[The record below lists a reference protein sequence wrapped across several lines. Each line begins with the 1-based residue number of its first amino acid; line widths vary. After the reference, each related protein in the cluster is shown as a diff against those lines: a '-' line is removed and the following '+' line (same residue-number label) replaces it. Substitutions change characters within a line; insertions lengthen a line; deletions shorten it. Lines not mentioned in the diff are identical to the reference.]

1 MGRFNDPL
9 KLRDHKFG
17 GVFLGMVRCAVLF
30 SRKNRNSAI
39 QNEEGG
45 FTAFNIGLEFRR
57 IETAEGLS
65 ANKLRMEIRKELR

>member
-1 MGRFNDPL
+1 MCCS
-9 KLRDHKFG
+9 
-17 GVFLGMVRCAVLF
+17 VFQ
-30 SRKNRNSAI
+30 KNRNSAI
-39 QNEEGG
+39 KDEEGG